1 MEEVGYLA
9 SPEQRLFRLKDKLW
23 RAARVILDVSLH
35 TGQMGVEEAVSFLV
49 ERVHLAEPSA
59 LSEVRRYTLTP
70 TYPLSYLLGKLE
82 ILKLRDEVKERLG
95 ENFDLHEFHAHFLA
109 TGTIPIKL
117 DKKEIMEK
125 IKK

>member
-9 SPEQRLFRLKDKLW
+9 SPEKRLFRLQAKLW

-35 TGQMGVEEAVSFLV
+35 TRGMSIDEAVDFLV
-49 ERVHLAEPSA
+49 KKVRLARPSA
-59 LSEVRRYTLTP
+59 LTEIRRYTLTP

-82 ILKLRDEVKERLG
+82 ILKLREEMKKRLG
-95 ENFDLHEFHAHFLA
+95 KDFDLLDFHRQLLS

-117 DKKEIMEK
+117 ARKELLEK
-125 IKK
+125 VEE